1 MAGGWEFLRQN
12 VCVSSDHASFHERP
26 ITRPIK
32 RLVLRDSLA
41 VAIPVGTYGA
51 AFGAASIAS
60 GFSVFQTCLLSLL
73 LFSGASQFAVVGVMG
88 AGGSALS
95 AIATGSLLGLRNG
108 LYGLRMAP
116 LLKLRGAKKV
126 IGAQI
131 TIDESTGVA
140 LNQEARGRQASAYG
154 FWATGIGVY
163 IFWNLF
169 TLIGALGAQSIG
181 DPSAWGLDA
190 AVPAAFLGLVWPR
203 LTDKKTKL
211 VALLAG
217 ALALVLIPIAPAGV
231 PIISTAAIAILL
243 GWIRK

>member
-1 MAGGWEFLRQN
+1 MRDLIYYLAQGQEFLRHN
-12 VCVSSDHASFHERP
+12 WRVSLSGAPFD
-26 ITRPIK
+26 K
-32 RLVLRDSLA
+32 RVVLRDSLA

-51 AFGAASIAS
+51 AFGAAAIGS
-60 GFSVFQTCLLSLL
+60 GFSILQTCLLSLL

-116 LLKLRGAKKV
+116 VLSLTGIKKI
-126 IGAQI
+126 IGAQL

-140 LNQEARGRQASAYG
+140 LNQEVKGQAASRYG

-163 IFWNLF
+163 LFWNLF
-169 TLIGALGAQSIG
+169 TLIGALGAKSIG

-203 LTDKKTKL
+203 LIDTKSKL
-211 VALLAG
+211 VSISAAVLALL
-217 ALALVLIPIAPAGV
+217 LIPIAPAGV
-231 PIISTAAIAILL
+231 PIIATALLAIAF
-243 GWIRK
+243 GWRN